1 MTTATLQLNPTASR
15 TARLWHHG
23 VVVPWHAVR
32 QWFAVFLITSG
43 TLYASAEFNMLHGVF
58 PAWVAVP
65 LAVGIEW
72 TYLSGLAY
80 ATELRSNR
88 WSTKMIAAGALTS
101 GLYGVLYILGHY
113 GIVPEHPE
121 PDQAVAL
128 ALAHIAPL
136 IAMLFLY
143 TLCKRDFMVER
154 RADQDVAAARQQTI
168 ADDDRARAERWRDE
182 KLQIEIE
189 RDRLALERE
198 RVRVTR
204 AMRRVDSLTPG
215 DTAVTRTGL
224 TRQQVEAYAARHGI
238 STRTVRR
245 RLADHKLSP
254 GDILEEVS

>member
-1 MTTATLQLNPTASR
+1 
-15 TARLWHHG
+15 
-23 VVVPWHAVR
+23 
-32 QWFAVFLITSG
+32 
-43 TLYASAEFNMLHGVF
+43 
-58 PAWVAVP
+58 
-65 LAVGIEW
+65 
-72 TYLSGLAY
+72 
-80 ATELRSNR
+80 
-88 WSTKMIAAGALTS
+88 MIAAGALTS

>member
-1 MTTATLQLNPTASR
+1 MTTATLHLSPTASR
-15 TARLWHHG
+15 AARLWHHG

-121 PDQAVAL
+121 PDQAVML

-154 RADQDVAAARQQTI
+154 RADQDVVIARQQTI

-189 RDRLALERE
+189 RDRLALDRE
-198 RVRVTR
+198 RVRLDRVRTR
-204 AMRRVDSLTPG
+204 IGGGAPARTHACPNCGAALTP
-215 DTAVTRTGL
+215 
-224 TRQQVEAYAARHGI
+224 QQYSAAHRYGTCR
-238 STRTVRR
+238 SCKP
-245 RLADHKLSP
+245 A
-254 GDILEEVS
+254 G